1 MFTCASINVF
11 EYFRRIFPRTQLC
24 SSYKNNYL
32 WSLELLS
39 NWKIKS
45 AAPALIDGSE
55 TINYR
60 GENGRKYIKAKTHF
74 SCHVSFKSFFVPPF
88 CYRSLSLQKMAT
100 LSAYVNLTNTTGTSF
115 TCVICLWKDVVR
127 LDYFYPFQSMWM
139 FFFPKFYCLPG
150 DGLPKTFS

>member
-74 SCHVSFKSFFVPPF
+74 SCHVSFKSFLLPVSFFTENGNPVGLCQFDKHNRNFFYVCNLFVKRRCEVRLF
-88 CYRSLSLQKMAT
+88 LSI
-100 LSAYVNLTNTTGTSF
+100 SIYVNVL
-115 TCVICLWKDVVR
+115 
-127 LDYFYPFQSMWM
+127 
-139 FFFPKFYCLPG
+139 
-150 DGLPKTFS
+150 FS